1 MTRSSAAVVRLPG
14 NRLIALAVLLA
25 VVVGLIG
32 MHVLG
37 GNRQSGHAVG
47 SPSALSGPIA
57 DGEHRAG
64 YPGAPAGGVMPVSTA
79 ADVVTPGTTAMNV
92 AGGGPTATGGS
103 DSMCG
108 SAQECAAM
116 SGPCVPDRPGV
127 PTTVG
132 AGDEAGTTPALH
144 DPGRPVDALTAQP
157 PEVRRPS
164 LHELS
169 ISRT

>member
-1 MTRSSAAVVRLPG
+1 MTRSSAAVVRLSG
-14 NRLIALAVLLA
+14 SRLIALAVLLA

-37 GNRQSGHAVG
+37 GNRPSGHAVG
-47 SPSALSGPIA
+47 SPSALSGQVA

-64 YPGAPAGGVMPVSTA
+64 YPVGGADSTA
-79 ADVVTPGTTAMNV
+79 AGAAMPGTTAMDV

-103 DSMCG
+103 ESGCG
-108 SAQECAAM
+108 SGQQCAVM
-116 SGPCVPDRPGV
+116 SGPCVPDRPGA
-127 PTTVG
+127 PITVG
-132 AGDEAGTTPALH
+132 TGGGAGTTPALH
-144 DPGRPVDALTAQP
+144 DPGRPVDALTAQHP
-157 PEVRRPS
+157 HVRCPS